1 MNTLIHKIGNLE
13 LIVIQVQDQKPAPAL
28 EMFPSATPE
37 LLEAARASQPQ
48 FFGETGN
55 DLLFTQNICLVR
67 SKDQI
72 ILIDTGLPLESE
84 SSPLLEG
91 LKAVGITPDQVNI
104 VFFTHRDGDHVGG
117 TFTPQGQPVY
127 PNARHIMA
135 RTEYQDYAKDEARAE
150 QFQKFFAPLVRKNLL
165 EVVANDAV
173 IAPGISL
180 VLMPGHRS
188 GTTSVLLESEGEKAF
203 LLADVMHAPVQVM
216 HPDWSIKF
224 DWNQDIA
231 AKTRAAMLEQAEF
244 EHILLAV
251 PHTPFPG
258 LGLVTRDAN
267 GVAIWQNAV

>member
-1 MNTLIHKIGNLE
+1 MNTHIQKIGNLE

-28 EMFPSATPE
+28 EMFPSATLE

-84 SSPLLEG
+84 TSPLLEG
-91 LKAVGITPDQVNI
+91 LKAVGITPEQVNI

-135 RTEYQDYAKDEARAE
+135 RTEYQDYAKDETRAE

-165 EVVANDAV
+165 EVVDNDAI

-267 GVAIWQNAV
+267 GVAIWQNVV

>member
-1 MNTLIHKIGNLE
+1 MKTHIHKIGNLE
-13 LIVIQVQDQKPAPAL
+13 LIVIQTQDTDPAPAL
-28 EMFPSATPE
+28 EFFPNATLE
-37 LLEAARASQPQ
+37 LLEAARAAQPES
-48 FFGETGN
+48 FGETGN
-55 DLLFTQNICLVR
+55 DLLFTQNICVIR

-84 SSPLLEG
+84 TSPLLEG
-91 LKAVGITPDQVNI
+91 LKVVGIAPEQVNI

-117 TFTPQGQPVY
+117 TFTSGGDAVY

-165 EVVANDAV
+165 EVVDNDAV

-180 VLMPGHRS
+180 VLTPGHRS
-188 GTTSVLLESEGEKAF
+188 GATSVLLESEGQKAF
-203 LLADVMHAPVQVM
+203 LLADVMHAPVQVL

-224 DWNQDIA
+224 DQDKELA
-231 AKTRAAMLEQAEF
+231 AKTRTAILERAER

-251 PHTPFPG
+251 PHAPFPG
-258 LGLVTRDAN
+258 LGFVTRGAN
-267 GVAIWQNAV
+267 GNAIWQNAV

>member
-1 MNTLIHKIGNLE
+1 MNTHIQKIGNLE

-28 EMFPSATPE
+28 EMFPSATLE

-84 SSPLLEG
+84 TSPLLEG
-91 LKAVGITPDQVNI
+91 LKAVGITPEQVNI

-127 PNARHIMA
+127 ANARHIMA

-165 EVVANDAV
+165 EVVDNDAI

-267 GVAIWQNAV
+267 GVAIWQNVV